1 MRRTLEAVHPVS
13 RAGARLPRHRQ
24 YAAGAPLALAAL
36 LVSGLASG
44 CSGAEV
50 DGPGAGAPSPT
61 PVEATPLE
69 TLDTAGVAVPRAD
82 PCEGLPETAVVDAL
96 GAPATAADRW
106 ADGEPARLSP
116 GLRDV
121 VHEWGCAWTAADGSA
136 VQAWVFAPPL
146 TPARAREVARAVV
159 AGDGCRPAPDAPAFG
174 EPTAARL
181 CRTGEGGRVLEAA
194 FSGLFGDAW
203 LSCSVAAP
211 RAETR
216 TAVARS
222 ALLARAGA
230 WCSVVL
236 ASART

>member
-13 RAGARLPRHRQ
+13 RVGERPRRHPA
-24 YAAGAPLALAAL
+24 YAVGAPLALAAL
-36 LVSGLASG
+36 VLSG
-44 CSGAEV
+44 CSGAAEP
-50 DGPGAGAPSPT
+50 DASGSGTPSPT

-69 TLDTAGVAVPRAD
+69 SLTTAGVVVPRAD

-121 VHEWGCAWTAADGSA
+121 AHEWGCAWTAADGSA
-136 VQAWVFAPPL
+136 VRAWVFAPPL
-146 TPARAREVARAVV
+146 TPGRARGVARSVV
-159 AGDGCRPAPDAPAFG
+159 ADDGCRPVADAPAFG

-181 CRTGEGGRVLEAA
+181 CRTGDGGRVLEAA

-216 TAVARS
+216 TAVARD
-222 ALLARAGA
+222 ALVARAGA
-230 WCSVVL
+230 WCAQVL
-236 ASART
+236 ASARS